1 MQAAHVPRPGL
12 ALATALPVLLAL
24 VLAGCG
30 SSSQRN
36 VTPMMRGNAVPT
48 NGSPWSGMMGGTGY
62 HMSRLTCGAP
72 ASLSGRRVN
81 VMLADMGTT
90 RMMAGAAR
98 LGVQMTLQALP
109 VRVRAGQV
117 SLVAANVGWR
127 THELVLLPLA
137 TGAAAGRGDR
147 RRRASRAGA
156 LPSRSAV
163 GQCATRPVPGSQAQT
178 ARSTR
183 AAASVRHPAAAP
195 RAPGMALPRVAPAG
209 SRLPSL
215 PGAMSSSATSLTTMP
230 TACIRSLM

>member
-1 MQAAHVPRPGL
+1 
-12 ALATALPVLLAL
+12 
-24 VLAGCG
+24 
-30 SSSQRN
+30 
-36 VTPMMRGNAVPT
+36 MMRGNAVPT

-137 TGAAAGRGDR
+137 TGAAAG
-147 RRRASRAGA
+147 SR
-156 LPSRSAV
+156 
-163 GQCATRPVPGSQAQT
+163 VPGSDGKVDESGSLGEAS
-178 ARSTR
+178 RSC
-183 AAASVRHPAAAP
+183 AAGA
-195 RAPGMALPRVAPAG
+195 GDGITAG
-209 SRLPSL
+209 STGWVTLALSPGRYELICNLPNHYADGMHQEL
-215 PGAMSSSATSLTTMP
+215 DVN
-230 TACIRSLM
+230 